1 MNNFIQKAIQNK
13 SINMLDDGSSI
24 RTYGHVSDIT
34 EMLWNIFLH
43 GKDITYNVAGVSEIS
58 ILELI

>member
-1 MNNFIQKAIQNK
+1 MVQEQKNDERVLNNFIQKAIQNK

-34 EMLWNIFLH
+34 EMLWNIFYMV
-43 GKDITYNVAGVSEIS
+43 KI
-58 ILELI
+58 